1 MIKLRGK
8 HSNKIAVKKDLNLT
22 LQDICQCFLETF
34 SKQPERVKILYWVV
48 KIKTDAKIE
57 TIK

>member
-22 LQDICQCFLETF
+22 FQDICQRFLETF
-34 SKQPERVKILYWVV
+34 SKQPKRVKILY
-48 KIKTDAKIE
+48 
-57 TIK
+57 